1 MTNENKNQRRTFSI
15 GQVLI
20 IGAFFDVTLFILS
33 SLEKQNTSIMSYTKL
48 QTDVLL
54 NINIFPFI
62 KRVVELT
69 IEFFWMATNFML
81 LVCLS
86 SK

>member
-1 MTNENKNQRRTFSI
+1 MTNENKNQRRTISI

-48 QTDVLL
+48 Q
-54 NINIFPFI
+54 N
-62 KRVVELT
+62 RRLT
-69 IEFFWMATNFML
+69 EY
-81 LVCLS
+81 
-86 SK
+86 

>member
-1 MTNENKNQRRTFSI
+1 MTNENKNQRRTISI

-62 KRVVELT
+62 KCVVELT